1 MITATVTS
9 DVVDTTTGM
18 QGTSHEQSS
27 ESISRIALD
36 FHYSLRAHGRC
47 PAAAQPPSATPH
59 AVHFG
64 GHTHGLCL
72 APPAAFT
79 PEMKEAWIKLY
90 DDVQREEIA
99 ALRERL
105 DHISKPRAAD
115 TARGLFAMVDDPTEA
130 ELKAFETLARASNY
144 RTLRIATA
152 LIGLVEH
159 AALDCGSDERH
170 YIGRLLVR
178 IGRKILHQVQE
189 R

>member
-1 MITATVTS
+1 VLPISAL
-9 DVVDTTTGM
+9 
-18 QGTSHEQSS
+18 
-27 ESISRIALD
+27 SRIEESAMEQRTMPAPSDDSYKGLCEMIVTLQRELRG
-36 FHYSLRAHGRC
+36 LRAEVERQHRQAIGANVVNELMDRTGELV
-47 PAAAQPPSATPH
+47 SEVERTLR
-59 AVHFG
+59 G
-64 GHTHGLCL
+64 
-72 APPAAFT
+72 
-79 PEMKEAWIKLY
+79 
-90 DDVQREEIA
+90 EIA

>member
-1 MITATVTS
+1 MPVEEAAMEQRTMPPPPDDSYKGLREMIVTLQRELRGLRAEVEQQHRQAIGA
-9 DVVDTTTGM
+9 DVVNELIDRTG
-18 QGTSHEQSS
+18 ELVS
-27 ESISRIALD
+27 EVERT
-36 FHYSLRAHGRC
+36 LRG
-47 PAAAQPPSATPH
+47 
-59 AVHFG
+59 
-64 GHTHGLCL
+64 
-72 APPAAFT
+72 
-79 PEMKEAWIKLY
+79 
-90 DDVQREEIA
+90 EIA